1 MRISMTPTLAAIA
14 LVAAFAQSAYADI
27 TVKSQDGTVE
37 MTLPNGWREAKK
49 AGPNAKIHATDG
61 HSARVTVRVEPKE
74 DFKDLKAFAEFMG
87 KRLKKKF
94 VDADP
99 KFEDVQVAGK
109 PAIRISLMGQARSGK
124 RAGYIMTLFEGDDV
138 YVNVMA
144 SANAGVFN
152 KVKDVLSNL
161 PHQIRMTSAA
171 GPQAKAPPEPQVQQ
185 QPPPPVT
192 PSPPA
197 TPSPTKPPART
208 SR

>member
-1 MRISMTPTLAAIA
+1 MA
-14 LVAAFAQSAYADI
+14 LVAAFAPSAYADI
-27 TVKSQDGTVE
+27 TVKSQDGTME

-74 DFKDLKAFAEFMG
+74 DFTDLKAFAEFMG

-99 KFEDVQVAGK
+99 KFEDVQVGGK
-109 PAIRISLMGQARSGK
+109 PAVRISLMGQARSGK
-124 RAGYIMTLFEGDDV
+124 RAGYILTLFEGDSV
-138 YVNVMA
+138 YVSVMA

-161 PHQIRMTSAA
+161 PDQVRMTSAA
-171 GPQAKAPPEPQVQQ
+171 GQQAKVPPEPQVQQ
-185 QPPPPVT
+185 QPT
-192 PSPPA
+192 PPA
-197 TPSPTKPPART
+197 TPSPAPAATTSAAKPPART